1 MTETQVNL
9 KQGETLVMSCLLSE
23 EGSKSIDKLAGLG
36 NIPILG
42 ALFRSKDFIDRRSE
56 MVVMIT
62 PRLISPQDAFHQKV
76 IGEAMGKLDETR
88 RRVHGQAEVN
98 RASGEA
104 ADD

>member
-1 MTETQVNL
+1 
-9 KQGETLVMSCLLSE
+9 
-23 EGSKSIDKLAGLG
+23 
-36 NIPILG
+36 
-42 ALFRSKDFIDRRSE
+42 
-56 MVVMIT
+56 MIT

-88 RRVHGQAEVN
+88 RRIHGQAEVN